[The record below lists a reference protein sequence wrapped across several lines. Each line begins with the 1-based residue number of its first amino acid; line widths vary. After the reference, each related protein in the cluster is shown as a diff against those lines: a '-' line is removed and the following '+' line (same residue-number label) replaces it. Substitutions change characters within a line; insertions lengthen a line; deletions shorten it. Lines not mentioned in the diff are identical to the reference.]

1 MRELVRDKGRLEDIV
16 EYSSN
21 VLKIIDGIEFEEFSS
36 NILVYFATMK
46 NVEIVGEAANY
57 TFPIRGKKQQTAK
70 GLLLTIGVFPISF
83 MGCIYD

>member
-57 TFPIRGKKQQTAK
+57 TFPIREKSSKPKRACC
-70 GLLLTIGVFPISF
+70 SR
-83 MGCIYD
+83 